1 MDDDDLLR
9 QVVDFVVPLLPPYET
24 SIYLY
29 LLRRSHLNEPASSS
43 VRIGKRTIGEGLGK
57 GTRSRQGNFQ
67 HITEKLANLAT
78 LGFIQIGDT
87 DRLGT
92 IYRVLLPSEVP
103 AVREAIA
110 AAVVAPAAQDFY
122 ADPVLRAQLFER
134 DAWRCRYCGEQ
145 LHATTATLDHIIPVS
160 RGGTNDAENLASAC
174 LVCNSIKS
182 GRTIEEAAPQILVAV
197 QRRRSG
203 EPSDDLGGSPES

>member
-1 MDDDDLLR
+1 MDDADLLR

-24 SIYLY
+24 
-29 LLRRSHLNEPASSS
+29 R
-43 VRIGKRTIGEGLGK
+43 
-57 GTRSRQGNFQ
+57 
-67 HITEKLANLAT
+67 
-78 LGFIQIGDT
+78 DT
-87 DRLGT
+87 DRVGT
-92 IYRVLLPSEVP
+92 LYRVLLPSEVP
-103 AVREAIA
+103 AVSEAIA

-145 LHATTATLDHIIPVS
+145 LHATTATLDHVIPVS
-160 RGGTNDAENLASAC
+160 GGGTNDAENLASAC

-203 EPSDDLGGSPES
+203 ESSDDLGGPPES